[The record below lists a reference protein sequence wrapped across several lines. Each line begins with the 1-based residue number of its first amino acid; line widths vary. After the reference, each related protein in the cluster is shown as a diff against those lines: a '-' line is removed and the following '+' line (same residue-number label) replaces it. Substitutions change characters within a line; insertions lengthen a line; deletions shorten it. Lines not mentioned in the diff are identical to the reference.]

1 MKIKI
6 RESLKTIKTFDRA
19 DTLAQKSKKG
29 VSSLHNSAEQT
40 QNVGYESETDY
51 AGSELQDKEE
61 HIARMTV
68 VGANK
73 FGRWGVEE
81 TRRRLQ
87 AKKTSSKV
95 RTAKPLKTKKAAQ
108 TTAKSAAKT
117 AKRLKKAAYATAKF
131 IEKAAK
137 AIVTAA
143 KAIVEAVK
151 ALIAAIAAGGWVAV
165 VIILVICLI
174 GGVLGSVYGI
184 FLPLD
189 SNNRTIQDAILSLE
203 DEYTTQ
209 LDNIASQYE
218 YDVIYYMGGPTW
230 REILA
235 VYAVKINLNGKL
247 SENVVEFNDKKER
260 QLRQI
265 FWDMT
270 HIEAEVETILV
281 TDQDDPGNAPIET
294 KVLYI
299 RTISFS
305 ASQMAERYHFTPMQY
320 EMLDELLSEA
330 NNGWWAEFESLQWA
344 KEVPF

>member
-1 MKIKI
+1 MKIKT

-19 DTLAQKSKKG
+19 DTLAQKSKNG
-29 VSSLHNSAEQT
+29 ISSLHNAAEQS
-40 QNVGYESETDY
+40 QNIGYESETDY
-51 AGSELQDKEE
+51 AGTELQDKEE
-61 HIARMTV
+61 RIARMTV

-73 FGRWGVEE
+73 FGRWGVEK
-81 TRRRLQ
+81 THRRLQ

-95 RTAKPLKTKKAAQ
+95 RTAKPLKRKKAAQ

-117 AKRLKKAAYATAKF
+117 AERLRKAAYATAKF
-131 IEKAAK
+131 IERAAK
-137 AIVTAA
+137 AIVAAA

-151 ALIAAIAAGGWVAV
+151 SLIAAIAAGGWVVV
-165 VIILVICLI
+165 VIILVVCLI
-174 GGVLGSVYGI
+174 GGVIGSVYGI

-189 SNNRTIQDAILSLE
+189 SNNRTIQDAIHFLE

-209 LDNIASQYE
+209 LDDIASEYE
-218 YDVIYYMGGPTW
+218 NDVIYYTGNPAW

-235 VYAVKINLNGKL
+235 IYAVKINLNGKL

-260 QLRQI
+260 QLWQI

-281 TDQDDPGNAPIET
+281 TDQDDPGNAPVET

-299 RTISFS
+299 RTISYS
-305 ASQMAERYHFTPMQY
+305 VSQMAERYHFTPMQY

-330 NNGWWAEFESLQWA
+330 NNGWWDEFESLQGA